1 MPSGR
6 REETLQL
13 SIRSREP
20 TFVYLV
26 LHACGPL
33 FFSMLAVTNLV
44 YQVEV
49 AHLDPL
55 RLLLVGSV
63 LELTCLVFQVPT
75 GLFADAFS
83 RRWAV
88 AVGTVLIGTGFIL
101 EGSVPQ
107 FTSILIAQV
116 IWGIGA
122 TFSDG
127 AEDAW
132 ITDEV
137 GEAKAGPLF
146 LRASQIAQVAGLIG
160 IFVGVGLASIRLNL
174 PILIG
179 GALFVALG
187 VYLFFAMTE
196 AGYRAIPR
204 EARGSLGGMAAGAR
218 SSIAA
223 LRSRPLILTILGI
236 TVVWGLSGEG
246 VDRLY
251 QVHFLKD
258 VGLPSFAGL
267 SPVLWFGLISGGSAL
282 IGIAATQIIR
292 RTLDLENHAQ
302 VARSLLAF
310 TALRAL
316 MLAGFAL
323 AANLFVAIVFLWVAA
338 VMRQAF
344 MPVQRA
350 WLNQSLDS
358 ANRAT
363 LFSVDGQADALGQIV
378 GGPILG
384 VVASGVSIRA
394 ALVSSA
400 ALLGLAL
407 PLFLQA
413 LGQAP
418 ALPPGRAETE
428 DPIPHQRKLETTT
441 SSPAA
446 PPQAGP

>member
-1 MPSGR
+1 M
-6 REETLQL
+6 
-13 SIRSREP
+13 SIRSKDP

-26 LHACGPL
+26 MHATGPL
-33 FFSMLAVTNLV
+33 FFNTLATTNLV

-63 LELTCLVFQVPT
+63 LELTCLVFQIPT

-88 AVGTVLIGTGFIL
+88 AAGFVLMGAGFIL

-107 FTSILIAQV
+107 FAAIVIAQV
-116 IWGIGA
+116 VWGIGA
-122 TFSDG
+122 TFMDG

-137 GEAKAGPLF
+137 GEDKAGSLF
-146 LRASQIAQVAGLIG
+146 LRASQFAQVAGLVG
-160 IFVGVGLASIRLNL
+160 IVVGVGLASIRLNL
-174 PILIG
+174 PILVG
-179 GALFVALG
+179 GVLLSLLG

-196 AGYRAIPR
+196 VRYKAIPR
-204 EARGSLGGMAAGAR
+204 EARGSLTGMMVGAR
-218 SSIAA
+218 SSLAT
-223 LRSRPLILTILGI
+223 LRRRPLILTILAI
-236 TVVWGLSGEG
+236 TVIWGLSGEG

-267 SPVLWFGLISGGSAL
+267 SPVLWFGLISGGAAVM
-282 IGIAATQIIR
+282 GIATTYVIR
-292 RTLDLENHAQ
+292 RRLDLENHAH
-302 VARSLLAF
+302 VVRTLLGA

-316 MLAGFAL
+316 MLGGFAL
-323 AANLFVAIVFLWVAA
+323 APNLFIAIGSFWMAG

-344 MPVQRA
+344 GPVQRA

-358 ANRAT
+358 SNRAT
-363 LFSVDGQADALGQIV
+363 LFSVDSQADALGQIV

-384 VVASGVSIRA
+384 VIASGVSIRA
-394 ALVSSA
+394 ALATSA

-407 PLFLQA
+407 PIFMRA
-413 LGQAP
+413 FGQAP
-418 ALPPGRAETE
+418 RPLEVLRVA
-428 DPIPHQRKLETTT
+428 DPIAHR
-441 SSPAA
+441 
-446 PPQAGP
+446 

>member
-1 MPSGR
+1 M
-6 REETLQL
+6 
-13 SIRSREP
+13 SIRSKDP
-20 TFVYLV
+20 TAVYLV
-26 LHACGPL
+26 LCAGWPL

-44 YQVEV
+44 YQVQV

-88 AVGTVLIGTGFIL
+88 AAGCSLVGAGFIL
-101 EGSVPQ
+101 EGSIPQ
-107 FTSILIAQV
+107 FTSILVSQV
-116 IWGIGA
+116 VWGIGA
-122 TFSDG
+122 TLSDG

-137 GEAKAGPLF
+137 GQEPAGRLF
-146 LRASQIAQVAGLIG
+146 LRASQIGQVAGLIG

-174 PILIG
+174 PILVG
-179 GALFVALG
+179 GALLVLLG

-196 AGYRAIPR
+196 AGFNAIPR
-204 EARGSLGGMAAGAR
+204 EARGSLAAMAAGAR
-218 SSIAA
+218 SSITS
-223 LRSRPLILTILGI
+223 LRSRPLILTILAI
-236 TVVWGLSGEG
+236 TVVVGLSGEG

-251 QVHFLKD
+251 QVHFLRD

-282 IGIAATQIIR
+282 IGIATTWAIR
-292 RTLDLENHAQ
+292 RRLDLENHSH
-302 VARSLLAF
+302 VARLLFAF
-310 TALRAL
+310 TAVRASA
-316 MLAGFAL
+316 LAGFAL
-323 AANLFVAIVFLWVAA
+323 AGNLYLAIALFWAAN

-344 MPVQRA
+344 SPVQRA
-350 WLNQSLDS
+350 WLNRSLDS

-378 GGPILG
+378 GGPIIG
-384 VVASGVSIRA
+384 VVASGISIRA

-400 ALLGLAL
+400 TLLTLAL
-407 PLFLQA
+407 PLFARA
-413 LGQAP
+413 LVQAP
-418 ALPPGRAETE
+418 GLRQKPGV
-428 DPIPHQRKLETTT
+428 K
-441 SSPAA
+441 SPT
-446 PPQAGP
+446 

>member
-1 MPSGR
+1 M
-6 REETLQL
+6 
-13 SIRSREP
+13 SIRSKDP

-26 LHACGPL
+26 LCAGWPL

-44 YQVEV
+44 YQVQV

-88 AVGTVLIGTGFIL
+88 AAGCGLVGAGFIL
-101 EGSVPQ
+101 EGSIPQ
-107 FTSILIAQV
+107 FTSILVSQLV
-116 IWGIGA
+116 WGIGA
-122 TFSDG
+122 TLSDG

-137 GEAKAGPLF
+137 GEEAAGRLF
-146 LRASQIAQVAGLIG
+146 LRGSQIAQVAGLIG

-174 PILIG
+174 PILVG
-179 GALFVALG
+179 GALLVVLG

-196 AGYRAIPR
+196 AGYHAIPR
-204 EARGSLGGMAAGAR
+204 EARGSLAGMAAGAR

-223 LRSRPLILTILGI
+223 LRTRPLILTILAI
-236 TVVWGLSGEG
+236 TVVVGLSSEG

-251 QVHFLKD
+251 QVHFLRD

-267 SPVLWFGLISGGSAL
+267 SPVFWFGLISGGSSL
-282 IGIAATQIIR
+282 IGIATTSVIR
-292 RTLDLENHAQ
+292 RRLDLENHSH
-302 VARSLLAF
+302 VARLLFVF
-310 TALRAL
+310 TAARAL
-316 MLAGFAL
+316 TLAGFAL
-323 AANLFVAIVFLWVAA
+323 AANLYAAIALFWVAN

-344 MPVQRA
+344 SPVQRA
-350 WLNQSLDS
+350 WLNRSLDS

-378 GGPILG
+378 GGPIIG
-384 VVASGVSIRA
+384 VIASGISIRA

-400 ALLGLAL
+400 ALLTLAL
-407 PLFLQA
+407 PLLARA

-418 ALPPGRAETE
+418 GQHLKP
-428 DPIPHQRKLETTT
+428 DLK
-441 SSPAA
+441 SA
-446 PPQAGP
+446 P

>member
-6 REETLQL
+6 REEILQL
-13 SIRSREP
+13 SIRSKDP

-26 LHACGPL
+26 LHATGPL
-33 FFSMLAVTNLV
+33 FFNVLATTNLV

-55 RLLLVGSV
+55 RLLLVGSA

-83 RRWAV
+83 RRWSV
-88 AVGTVLIGTGFIL
+88 ALGDVLIGAGFIL
-101 EGSVPQ
+101 EGLVPQ
-107 FTSILIAQV
+107 FTAIVISQV

-127 AEDAW
+127 ADDAW

-137 GEAKAGPLF
+137 GEGQAGRLF
-146 LRASQIAQVAGLIG
+146 LRASQIVQVAGLIG

-179 GALFVALG
+179 AGLFLVLAIY
-187 VYLFFAMTE
+187 VFFAMTE

-204 EARGSLGGMAAGAR
+204 ESRGSLAGMAAGAG
-218 SSIAA
+218 SSLASI
-223 LRSRPLILTILGI
+223 RRRPLILTILAI

-246 VDRLY
+246 IDRLY

-258 VGLPSFAGL
+258 VGLPTFAGL
-267 SPVLWFGLISGGSAL
+267 SPVLWFGVISGGSAL
-282 IGIAATQIIR
+282 IGIAATQVIR
-292 RTLDLENHAQ
+292 RRLDLENHTL

-310 TALRAL
+310 TAARAI

-323 AANLFVAIVFLWVAA
+323 ATNLAVAIGFLWVAS

-350 WLNQSLDS
+350 WLNQSLDP

-378 GGPILG
+378 GGPIIG

-400 ALLGLAL
+400 ALLAFAL
-407 PLFLQA
+407 PLFARA
-413 LGQAP
+413 LGQASRQQGGEVP
-418 ALPPGRAETE
+418 YGIHLR
-428 DPIPHQRKLETTT
+428 
-441 SSPAA
+441 
-446 PPQAGP
+446 